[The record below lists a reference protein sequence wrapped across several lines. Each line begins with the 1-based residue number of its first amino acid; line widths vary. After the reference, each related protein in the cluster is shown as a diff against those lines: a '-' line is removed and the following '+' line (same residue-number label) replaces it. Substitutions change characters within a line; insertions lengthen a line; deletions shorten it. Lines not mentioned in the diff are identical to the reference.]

1 MIHISVENF
10 NTLIDKII
18 DREILCKK
26 KTTIQFRIW
35 RMFKNVNEK
44 KFKRIDATKIQRQHT
59 YN

>member
-10 NTLIDKII
+10 NTLVDKVI
-18 DREILCKK
+18 DREILCK

-35 RMFKNVNEK
+35 RIFKNVNEK

>member
-26 KTTIQFRIW
+26 NNYTI
-35 RMFKNVNEK
+35 
-44 KFKRIDATKIQRQHT
+44 
-59 YN
+59 